1 MNFSHYTDQT
11 ASLAADLAN
20 LYQDTAEDGGPTAAQ
35 VEGLLARYEIEAALD
50 PAHVARLGELAAILR
65 VVFAAPDAHTGTGI
79 LNDLLAR
86 TRAMPWISEH
96 DGDPHLHFGP
106 QEADVVDRVAA
117 TTAMSLAVVL
127 CDNGVERLG
136 QCAAVDCEDVFIDT
150 SRSAQR
156 RFCSQGCANRTNV
169 REHRARV
176 REAVDE
182 ARDQALAATG
192 DARAQTLAAAEEA
205 REAINRAFG
214 R

>member
-20 LYQDTAEDGGPTAAQ
+20 LYQDSPEGVPAAA
-35 VEGLLARYEIEAALD
+35 VEQLLAGYEIEAALD
-50 PAHVARLGELAAILR
+50 PAHVARLGELAGILR
-65 VVFAAPDAHTGTGI
+65 AVFAAPDAHTGAGL

-86 TRAMPWISEH
+86 TRALPWISEH

-127 CDNGVERLG
+127 CDYGVERLG
-136 QCAAVDCEDVFIDT
+136 QCAAVDCADVFIDT

-169 REHRARV
+169 REHRARL

-182 ARDQALAATG
+182 VRDEALVAADDARAQALAA
-192 DARAQTLAAAEEA
+192 AQEA
-205 REAINRAFG
+205 REAIHRAFG